1 MAELAAMRQAKEQLK
16 RRVEGTT
23 GELAQSK
30 LRVRE
35 LEAECA
41 RLREEVC
48 HSIRKAKEK
57 DTPKVFLCFPK
68 TTMMQRCGVITDCNH
83 FPPL

>member
-1 MAELAAMRQAKEQLK
+1 MRQAKEQLK

-48 HSIRKAKEK
+48 HSVRMAMGG
-57 DTPKVFLCFPK
+57 LL
-68 TTMMQRCGVITDCNH
+68 MH
-83 FPPL
+83 FCAFFV

>member
-48 HSIRKAKEK
+48 HSVRMAMGGGLLMHFCVFRNAL
-57 DTPKVFLCFPK
+57 DTLGGGGG
-68 TTMMQRCGVITDCNH
+68 Q
-83 FPPL
+83 